1 MSSIRARLSLILLG
15 LTGLVWL
22 VAVGW
27 IYLGTQSEVER
38 VLDARLMEAARMV
51 NSLLADRRVAVG
63 ETGASDAGAI
73 GEFDSGPADYGR
85 QLACQIWSLEGNLV
99 GRSESAPAARLGGTA
114 GGFSEAVVEGERWRV
129 YTIENA
135 DLGVRVM
142 VGDSLEVRDGL
153 VGDVVTGLAVPALVV
168 LPVLALAILIS
179 VRRGLSPLNDM
190 AETLSTRAASD
201 LRPLS
206 DAALPREIAPAVSAL
221 NGLFRRVEAARER
234 ERSFTAFAAHE
245 LKTPLAGVKTQ
256 AQIALASA
264 DPQVHANA
272 LRQITA
278 GVDRT
283 SRLVRQLLDLAALE
297 ACDAE
302 EATREE
308 NAGELLA
315 AMVAEAVPG
324 GQGARVTVAV
334 DGPRAR
340 AARVR
345 VEPHFLTLAL
355 RNLIEN
361 ALNHAPEDTPVV
373 CRLEVGA
380 DGRAIFAVEDA
391 GPGIP
396 DEEMPQVMEKFMRG
410 RNRSATGSGLGLAIA
425 RAAVARMGGSLTLQ
439 NREDGGLR
447 AALHVP
453 PAGPSPTGAAEP
465 GASSH

>member
-51 NSLLADRRVAVG
+51 DSLLVDRRVAVG
-63 ETGASDAGAI
+63 ETGAPGAVPVAPLESAP
-73 GEFDSGPADYGR
+73 GDYGR

-99 GRSESAPAARLGGTA
+99 GRSQGAPGVRLSRTAA
-114 GGFSEAVVEGERWRV
+114 GFSETVVDGERWRV
-129 YTIENA
+129 FTIENA
-135 DLGVRVM
+135 ELGVRVM
-142 VGDSLEVRDGL
+142 VGDSLEVRDRL
-153 VGDVVTGLAVPALVV
+153 VDDVVTGVAVPALVI
-168 LPVLALAILIS
+168 LPVLALGIVVS
-179 VRRGLSPLNDM
+179 VRRGLSPLNHM
-190 AETLSTRAASD
+190 AEALSARAASD
-201 LRPLS
+201 LRPLP
-206 DAALPREIAPAVSAL
+206 DEALPREIAPAVSAL

-297 ACDAE
+297 ARDAE
-302 EATREE
+302 ETLREE
-308 NAGELLA
+308 NAGELLT
-315 AMVAEAVPG
+315 AMIAEAAPDR
-324 GQGARVTVAV
+324 QRARVVGAL

-340 AARVR
+340 TARVR

-361 ALNHAPEDTPVV
+361 ALTHAPEDTPVV
-373 CRLEVGA
+373 CRVGIGT
-380 DGRAIFAVEDA
+380 DGRVTFAVEDE

-396 DEEMPQVMEKFMRG
+396 QGELSQVMEKFVRG
-410 RNRSATGSGLGLAIA
+410 RNRSAAGSGLGLAIA
-425 RAAVARMGGSLTLQ
+425 RAAVARMGGSLTLE

-453 PAGPSPTGAAEP
+453 GAA
-465 GASSH
+465 ARS